1 MVITLQVQE
10 KVKVIYFNDESNIIR
25 VTAKNVDVGKTQ
37 IDSIIKTHW
46 ECFIQ
51 QWGKWADTKE

>member
-51 QWGKWADTKE
+51 QWGK